1 MEPRAF
7 GHARQVLTQLNYI
20 SSLDS
25 VLYLLFFFFLKT
37 GLNSV
42 CSQDDIELLISPLY
56 TVMAHKLGLQVC
68 VTMACWIQSSL
79 AALCPRPGKMVK
91 DNEVELFHS

>member
-1 MEPRAF
+1 MSSLEGTGRWTP

-25 VLYLLFFFFLKT
+25 VLYLLFFFKT

-42 CSQDDIELLISPLY
+42 CSQDDIELLISPLH
-56 TVMAHKLGLQVC
+56 TVMAHELGLQVC

-79 AALCPRPGKMVK
+79 ATLCPRPGKMV
-91 DNEVELFHS
+91 